1 MNILIADDELRLRK
15 VVAMFLK
22 KSGHEVKE
30 AATGEQALETLKS
43 ERADVVVL
51 DVVMPGIGGIETCRR
66 IKQDP
71 SLNSI
76 PVILLTANVS
86 AEDREL
92 GLNAGAQA
100 YVTKPFSPKD
110 LLEKI
115 IETSALNKPI

>member
-22 KSGHEVKE
+22 KSGHDVREVSN
-30 AATGEQALETLKS
+30 GEQAIEALKTGET
-43 ERADVVVL
+43 DVVVL
-51 DVVMPGIGGIETCRR
+51 DVMMPGMGGIEACRQ
-66 IKQDP
+66 IKNDP
-71 SLNSI
+71 VLGSI

-92 GLNAGAQA
+92 GFKAGAQA

-115 IETSALNKPI
+115 IETSKLKK

>member
-22 KSGHEVKE
+22 KSGHDVKE
-30 AATGEQALETLKS
+30 ASTGEQALETLKLGGT
-43 ERADVVVL
+43 DVVVL
-51 DVVMPGIGGIETCRR
+51 DVVMPGIGGIETCRQ
-66 IKQDP
+66 IKNDP
-71 SLNSI
+71 VLGNI

-86 AEDREL
+86 SEDREL
-92 GLNAGAQA
+92 GIKVGAQA

-115 IETSALNKPI
+115 IETTKLKS

>member
-22 KSGHEVKE
+22 KSGHDVREVSN
-30 AATGEQALETLKS
+30 GEQAIEALKTGET
-43 ERADVVVL
+43 DVVVL
-51 DVVMPGIGGIETCRR
+51 DVIMPGMGGIEACRQ
-66 IKQDP
+66 IKNDP
-71 SLNSI
+71 VLGNI

-92 GLNAGAQA
+92 GFKAGAQA

-115 IETSALNKPI
+115 IETSKLKK